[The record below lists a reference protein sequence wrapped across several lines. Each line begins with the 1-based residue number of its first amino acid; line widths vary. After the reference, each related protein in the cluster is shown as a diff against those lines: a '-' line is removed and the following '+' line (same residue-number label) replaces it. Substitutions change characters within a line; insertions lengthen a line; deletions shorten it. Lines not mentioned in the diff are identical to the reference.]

1 MKKTLFV
8 YQLKYIENY
17 TAILN
22 ILAFMN
28 IEFFEIEDEM
38 IHLKIKD
45 LMNHKIRKKKNKAL
59 PMPMILFSGMMGDD
73 IDVLLKVFKNA
84 HIPFIPLKAM
94 VTATNLN
101 WTFTYLYEHV
111 YEEYKFVVQNQGK
124 S

>member
-8 YQLKYIENY
+8 YQLKNIENY

-45 LMNHKIRKKKNKAL
+45 LMNHKIRNHFYDASLFFSIIKSITFNPLVFLLYIKIIKKRFCN
-59 PMPMILFSGMMGDD
+59 
-73 IDVLLKVFKNA
+73 
-84 HIPFIPLKAM
+84 FI
-94 VTATNLN
+94 NN
-101 WTFTYLYEHV
+101 WYNIHE
-111 YEEYKFVVQNQGK
+111 
-124 S
+124 